1 MESFSVTKRRT
12 FTEYL
17 LTGSSFGV
25 HSIERRFSQYR
36 QRSGGRLLVSLRE
49 ALNSETIL
57 RCQSLIK
64 ENINF
69 WEEYIDGD
77 AEESL
82 DSINDLFDER
92 ADEIMEAVLDNDAK
106 EVATTISGYVAKKL
120 IKQSSCGLC
129 KQTLPSQELTLKTIP
144 I

>member
-1 MESFSVTKRRT
+1 M
-12 FTEYL
+12 
-17 LTGSSFGV
+17 

-120 IKQSSCGLC
+120 IKQSSCDLC